1 MDINFFFDIVLGQV
15 KDLMKQHKVH
25 IRTQESIVKV
35 MRIAME
41 CVELIRD
48 KKLKGKDKKA
58 IVLKVLRFL
67 VEESGTSKDRKKF
80 LCDIIEGGTL
90 ETSIDFIID
99 ASRGNFQLNKKTKRK
114 LLSCLGSCLVS
125 ASNSCKKH
133 DHYDDASDANDKIPK
148 NVYIIKE
155 EML

>member
-1 MDINFFFDIVLGQV
+1 MDRNIFFDIVLGQV
-15 KDLMKQHKVH
+15 KDLMKQHKVQ
-25 IRTQESIVKV
+25 ISTQESIVKV
-35 MRIAME
+35 MRMAME

-48 KKLKGKDKKA
+48 EKLKGNDKKA

-67 VEESGTSKDRKKF
+67 VEESGSSKERKKF
-80 LCDIIEGGTL
+80 LSDIIEGGTL
-90 ETSIDFIID
+90 ETSIDLIID

-114 LLSCLGSCLVS
+114 LFSCLGSCLVS
-125 ASNSCKKH
+125 ASNSCKKPNH
-133 DHYDDASDANDKIPK
+133 ANDANDKIPK